1 MITSR
6 QVALNV
12 TGQVREDLAY
22 SNLVLPAAVR
32 TAGLSS
38 RDAGHATDLTYGS
51 LRWQGLIDAVLDEC
65 VTGSTD
71 RVDAEVLD
79 LLRLAT
85 YELVV
90 KEEPP
95 HIINEWVNLANRRF
109 RRAAGF
115 VNATLRAVSRRVP
128 DEWRS
133 RIVENLSVGAAKA
146 ALYSHPQWIVDAFT
160 ELVGDDEID
169 NLLIA
174 DNEPPVPT
182 LIALP
187 GLAQRPAK
195 SVSTE
200 FSPYGFHSTG
210 GALGDV
216 AGITDGTVRVQDEG
230 SQLAALTLISAVPI
244 TAGERWLDVCAGPG
258 GKTAVL
264 AAVGLPENVTVVA
277 NEVQPHRAELV
288 RKSLA
293 PFGDRVTV
301 LVRDGRELCAENPET
316 YDRILV
322 DAPCTGLGAL
332 RRRPESRWRK
342 TRDDLEDLVPLQR
355 ELLSAAIGS
364 LTVGGVVAYV
374 TCSPLTEETVDVVD
388 AVLASHP
395 DIEAL
400 DTAAALSVVAPR
412 ITDMARGSAAQLY
425 PHRHHTDAMFI
436 QLLRRKR

>member
-133 RIVENLSVGAAKA
+133 RIVENLSVGATKA
-146 ALYSHPQWIVDAFT
+146 TLYSHPQWIVDAFT

-169 NLLIA
+169 NLLMA

-187 GLAQRPAK
+187 GLAQRPAN
-195 SVSTE
+195 SVPTDL
-200 FSPYGFHSTG
+200 SPYGFRSTG
-210 GALGDV
+210 GVLSDV
-216 AGITDGTVRVQDEG
+216 EGITDGTVRVQDEG
-230 SQLAALTLISAVPI
+230 SQLAALTLISAMPI

-264 AAVGLPENVTVVA
+264 ASVGLPEGVTVVA

-293 PFGDRVTV
+293 AFGDRVTV
-301 LVRDGRELCAENPET
+301 FVRDGREFCAENPET

-342 TRDDLEDLVPLQR
+342 NRGDLDDLVPLQR

-374 TCSPLTEETVDVVD
+374 TCSPLTEETVGVVD

-395 DIEAL
+395 DVEAL
-400 DTAAALSVVAPR
+400 DTVAALSVVAPT
-412 ITDMARGSAAQLY
+412 ITDIARGSAAQLY